1 MIKIISDML
10 VLKNVNMETN
20 KLNKSY
26 TINLSFKNL
35 DGKSISQ
42 SFEYHN
48 YNEAVNDFII
58 LANSIKNK

>member
-48 YNEAVNDFII
+48 YNEAVND
-58 LANSIKNK
+58 LLVLTNLLKLK